1 MDNFRPIVRQ
11 VRQVVTYQVAE
22 YGRVRVKLA
31 EMLEQKGLTRN
42 KLQTLTGANYAV
54 INRYYKS
61 DLKRVDMVD
70 LDFLARVCYVL
81 DCHVEDLLEYVPPA
95 EDAPPKE
102 IPPEDSQSP

>member
-1 MDNFRPIVRQ
+1 MANCRPI

-81 DCHVEDLLEYVPPA
+81 ECRVEDLLEYVPPA
-95 EDAPPKE
+95 EQPSEPPAT
-102 IPPEDSQSP
+102 PAGEDDPA